1 MKFLV
6 PLERRL
12 LRLYTRVSLKK
23 LAMAIILYIFNKN
36 IYMEQTSVIVIVVIL
51 IKYNRTKMG
60 ILYKTLDISLLHPC
74 GKIANSYM

>member
-1 MKFLV
+1 MNFLV

-23 LAMAIILYIFNKN
+23 LAMAIILNIFNKN

-51 IKYNRTKMG
+51 IKYYRTKMG
-60 ILYKTLDISLLHPC
+60 IL
-74 GKIANSYM
+74 